1 MIGFT
6 KFGVA
11 KFSLASFIHSKIGIV
26 SANSL
31 FSFMQSFAANS
42 VATTYAPIVIPIGVV
57 SYAGYHIYVNV
68 LEKKKNKNIEVKPS

>member
-1 MIGFT
+1 
-6 KFGVA
+6 
-11 KFSLASFIHSKIGIV
+11 
-26 SANSL
+26 
-31 FSFMQSFAANS
+31 MQSFAANS